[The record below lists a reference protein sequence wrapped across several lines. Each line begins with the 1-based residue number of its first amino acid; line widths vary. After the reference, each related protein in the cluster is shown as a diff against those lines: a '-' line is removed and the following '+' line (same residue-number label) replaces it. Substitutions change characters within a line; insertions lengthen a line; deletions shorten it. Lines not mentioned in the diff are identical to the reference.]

1 MLRNMFRK
9 TYTKIDT
16 KYRPVSQEGEEPSIP
31 EDMFCTPGPLKKGEK
46 SLLFSWAAKAE
57 MEQGVSVIVR
67 ESRVEMMPACSR
79 FMKDTPFV
87 DSRGHSRTRAAA
99 LCCLLT

>member
-1 MLRNMFRK
+1 
-9 TYTKIDT
+9 
-16 KYRPVSQEGEEPSIP
+16 
-31 EDMFCTPGPLKKGEK
+31 MFCTPGQLKKREK

-99 LCCLLT
+99 LCFLLSQAVRSLMVQEKQMPPAVSLVFLLDALHYTM